1 MQRTGRKWR
10 EIRGLTAPV
19 GRAHEVGAVQAR
31 VAGLEPLLVGG
42 RGSRCAVGAGGTSLG
57 WGRGSEGPG
66 ARRPGL
72 LKGRSGKE
80 LSVHFHNDRFRQEQM
95 ERVALIQE
103 LMK

>member
-1 MQRTGRKWR
+1 M
-10 EIRGLTAPV
+10 
-19 GRAHEVGAVQAR
+19 
-31 VAGLEPLLVGG
+31 
-42 RGSRCAVGAGGTSLG
+42 
-57 WGRGSEGPG
+57 
-66 ARRPGL
+66 RRPGL